1 MKRIV
6 ALLLCLSVILGLFSG
21 CGQVSDNSDYMTK
34 GEFFALFIEEE
45 NLYSDVYS
53 EEEIENSTTYD
64 PEAEIMLEW
73 ELIDENQKKGLDKA
87 VTKEL
92 VAQCCVRVMAFRQ
105 TCSVEIKDIGKCHD
119 QQAVTDAVGMGIF
132 QLENGY
138 FDAYKQMTY
147 DECVAAIE
155 KTSEVERNTTFDH
168 ELDIEFQDDV
178 EDISDVDIEDIVV
191 IDGESESGAENAS
204 YAGERPQI
212 SRLAAGTD
220 SNLRVTA
227 LGAEG
232 GRCFRITV
240 DALAVMSDPHR
251 YAVGKI
257 LKWDPFERMMLGQ
270 GQIAN
275 WAEPFAGVITDIKV
289 IGKDAVIELAECTVE
304 QLVKDTDG
312 INAGSTTYAAPM
324 PDGYQPEKDAGAPE
338 GVTLKKTESGTG
350 FVATMH
356 YKFSLTDPR
365 YTKQKW
371 RNPSASPEI
380 TITATV
386 DNFKVTTTNLGKML
400 LGKDANAELQLNFDT
415 EVTFKAD
422 AGGLRYSPANNGN
435 GKFLS
440 NLSNARWTGQQAGGS
455 DAIKIGSIPIH
466 LGTTGFVIK
475 VDFFMYVEM
484 DGSVNI
490 TVEQDHSYVCKVY
503 KSGKALIDNNSQRP
517 DPTVKVNA
525 NIEAG
530 IKVQPKIGFF
540 TLNIVDA
547 SVKAGINLDAK
558 AGIYTKED
566 ELLEKCVYATQTELD
581 ENSNEFSYCIDTA
594 VSLVFEGQL
603 LTEKSTIG
611 RFVLGKWKCKAPSI
625 DKTWELTSSH
635 FEDGRYMSSCSR
647 SNKNAVEVNSKGEI
661 WLNSYKENLTE
672 GDQVALQITSVPVND
687 KRISQYGGVT
697 IETKDQ
703 KVAVAVYDAATKT
716 LSITAKGEGSTE
728 IVIKIKKSKGSKEYY
743 EQTVS
748 VTVNQGQSAQ
758 QTSFSGVRTWARI

>member
-73 ELIDENQKKGLDKA
+73 GLIDENQKKGLDKA

-204 YAGERPQI
+204 YAGNRPQI

-220 SNLRVTA
+220 SDLRVTA

-232 GRCFRITV
+232 GRCFKITISIFEYTMQP
-240 DALAVMSDPHR
+240 DR
-251 YAVGKI
+251 YAEGKI
-257 LKWDPFERMMLGQ
+257 IRWDPFARMEMLQSGK
-270 GQIAN
+270 IDK
-275 WAEPFAGVITDIKV
+275 WDSFAGIVKKV
-289 IGKDAVIELAECTVE
+289 IKGGMKVDIILEECSLE
-304 QLVKDTDG
+304 QLVKDTNG
-312 INAGSTTYAAPM
+312 INEASTTYSAPM
-324 PDGYQPEKDAGAPE
+324 PSNYQPEIDASAPQ
-338 GVTLKKTESGTG
+338 GVTLKKTDSGKG
-350 FVATMH
+350 VEATMH
-356 YKFSLTDPR
+356 YKFSLTDPI
-365 YTKQKW
+365 YEKQKW

-380 TITATV
+380 TIKAKV
-386 DNFKVTTTNLGKML
+386 DNFSVTTQNLGKML
-400 LGKDANAELQLNFDT
+400 LSKDPVEGTLKLDFDT
-415 EVTFKAD
+415 KVTFEAT

-440 NLSNARWTGQQAGGS
+440 NLSNARWTGAGAGGS
-455 DAIKIGSIPIH
+455 KRIKIGTIPIR
-466 LGTTGFVIK
+466 LGATGFIIRF
-475 VDFFMYVEM
+475 DFFMYVEM
-484 DGSVNI
+484 DG
-490 TVEQDHSYVCKVY
+490 TVRIEATHANSYLCTVHS
-503 KSGKALIDNNSQRP
+503 SGKAQVKNNSE
-517 DPTVKVNA
+517 TNSKSEVNA
-525 NIEAG
+525 NIRAG
-530 IKVQPKIGFF
+530 IGVTPNLRFF
-540 TLNIVDA
+540 SKKIVDA
-547 SVKAGINLDAK
+547 SVEVGVNLDAK

-594 VSLVFEGQL
+594 VSFEASGQL
-603 LTEKSTIG
+603 LTMESVIG
-611 RFVLGKWKCKAPSI
+611 KFVLETCGCEAAQL

-728 IVIKIKKSKGSKEYY
+728 IVIKIKKSKGSKKYY